1 MSSCELAPARVAL
14 LGALVLILGSWT
26 AHAEDSAAG
35 TPDGRGGFAS
45 VAALDESAIRP
56 TRRYTYKPAG
66 RRDPFR
72 SLVEKVSMGFNG
84 PRPTGIGGMLI
95 AEVDLVGIVD
105 DPEGDLAFFSGS
117 DNRGYFVRVG
127 DKLYDGTITRID
139 SKRGRVILRQEVND
153 PRLIKPFREVVKELN
168 PGEEG
173 NP

>member
-1 MSSCELAPARVAL
+1 MSSRRAAPFHWAL
-14 LGALVLILGSWT
+14 LLVLISSLGSWRALCET
-26 AHAEDSAAG
+26 TEESSPEAVHPA
-35 TPDGRGGFAS
+35 R
-45 VAALDESAIRP
+45 VAALDEAAISGS
-56 TRRYTYKPAG
+56 RRYSYEPEG

-72 SLVEKVSMGFNG
+72 SLVEKVSIDFNG

-105 DPEGDLAFFSGS
+105 DPDGDLAFFNGS
-117 DNRGYFVRVG
+117 DNRGYFMRVG

-139 SKRGRVILRQEVND
+139 RNRGRVIFRQEVND
-153 PRLIKPFREVVKELN
+153 PRLIKPYREVVKELN

>member
-1 MSSCELAPARVAL
+1 MSLRELTPPRLAL

-26 AHAEDSAAG
+26 TSAEDTCVEAPQRADSL
-35 TPDGRGGFAS
+35 AS
-45 VAALDESAIRP
+45 VATLDESAIRP
-56 TRRYTYKPAG
+56 TRRYTYEPAG

-72 SLVEKVSMGFNG
+72 SLVEKVSINFDG

-127 DKLYDGTITRID
+127 DNLYDGVITRID
-139 SKRGRVILRQEVND
+139 AKRGRVILRQEVND

>member
-1 MSSCELAPARVAL
+1 MSLRELTPPRLAL

-26 AHAEDSAAG
+26 TSAEDTGVEAPQRAESL
-35 TPDGRGGFAS
+35 AS

-56 TRRYTYKPAG
+56 TRRYTYEPAG

-72 SLVEKVSMGFNG
+72 SLVEKVSINFNG

-127 DKLYDGTITRID
+127 DNLYDGVITRID
-139 SKRGRVILRQEVND
+139 AKRGRVILRQEVND